1 MMLRLTLFP
10 LVVIAFSVAI
20 RSTAAAES
28 PAEALAA
35 EKSDPAASRKVALPD
50 ELSWLDDYGVASDR
64 AERQGKMLLIYFYDA
79 KSDPLCDRFESDALA
94 DEKVIRHM
102 EAYVRIGLPLDAKI
116 ISGGKELVLLEHG
129 SFSEMLRG
137 PGVAIVDY
145 LHKESDYS
153 GCVVSQF
160 PFIKGRPY
168 DAKEM
173 QVILTLPEG
182 SLTQRTLVFAVRTH
196 PERPA
201 STDSDLSPYL
211 ANEAERHS
219 RHQARIRLQGHHQ
232 WDSRAQRIN
241 GRLGSGLLASEVC
254 AESWPGEGL
263 VEAAIECVR
272 CWRFS
277 SGHWSAVRAENGA
290 WGYDMKRGSNGI
302 WYATGIFG
310 RRR

>member
-1 MMLRLTLFP
+1 MLRPIVFP
-10 LVVIAFSVAI
+10 LVVLVFSSAI
-20 RSTAAAES
+20 RPAPAAES
-28 PAEALAA
+28 PAEALVA
-35 EKSDPAASRKVALPD
+35 EQSAPAGSRKIGHPS
-50 ELSWLDDYGVASDR
+50 ELRWLDEYGTATEL
-64 AERQGKMLLIYFYDA
+64 AEREGKMLLIYFYDP
-79 KSDPLCDRFESDALA
+79 KQNPLCDRFESDALA
-94 DEKVIRHM
+94 DAKVIEHL
-102 EAYVRIGLPLDAKI
+102 EPYVRVGLPLASTI
-116 ISGGKELVLLEHG
+116 VSGGKQLVLLEHP
-129 SFSEMLRG
+129 SFAEMKRG

-145 LHKESDYS
+145 LHKDTGHF

-182 SLTQRTLVFAVRTH
+182 SLTQRTLIFAVRTH

-201 STDSDLSPYL
+201 STNGPLDPYL
-211 ANEAERHS
+211 AAEAENHS

-232 WDSRAQRIN
+232 WTSRFHRIN
-241 GRLGSGLLASEVC
+241 GRLGTGLLASEVC

-272 CWRFS
+272 CWRSS
-277 SGHWSAVRAENGA
+277 SGHWGAVRGENNA

-310 RRR
+310 RRN

>member
-1 MMLRLTLFP
+1 MLRLTVFP
-10 LVVIAFSVAI
+10 LVVLAFFVAA
-20 RSTAAAES
+20 RSTAAQETS
-28 PAEALAA
+28 SQALAA
-35 EKSDPAASRKVALPD
+35 EKPAPAASRKVALPD
-50 ELSWLDDYGVASDR
+50 GLSWLDDYGVATDL

-79 KSDPLCDRFESDALA
+79 KSNPLCDRFESETLA
-94 DEKVIRHM
+94 DEVVVRHM

-116 ISGGKELVLLEHG
+116 VSGGKGLVLLEHG

-145 LHKESDYS
+145 MHKDAGHF

-201 STDSDLSPYL
+201 STDSDLSPFL
-211 ANEAERHS
+211 AAEAERHS
-219 RHQARIRLQGHHQ
+219 RLQARIRLQGHHQ
-232 WDSRAQRIN
+232 WDSRAQQIN
-241 GRLGSGLLASEVC
+241 GRLGSGLRASEVC